1 MVEGGF
7 RAGMLRDRKAHL
19 AEPKPENAFALWL
32 GHISQVAHWKAVAPL
47 ARELRGVF
55 GHPEVKKAIT
65 ARHGAETLDALNR
78 WMDAIES
85 NGVRTNFPAWAQTLL
100 AWQAN
105 VKLAWKVGTILKQ
118 STGLLAAA
126 YRMPLKAYASGM
138 RRLVTGQIDVQDVWS
153 SPMIQRRLESG
164 FAPEVRAAMSRT
176 FTDAPTLRRRFVQQ
190 GMELIGYADAFFAT
204 ASAAIHYDWQLSQI
218 REAVPG
224 ISDAAAKAHAM
235 RETQLVVNA
244 TAQPVEI
251 TERSL
256 VEMGGFGKVFLIFG
270 SEARQKSSMWITAWA
285 RVLRKQATEEDWRT
299 LAIMHL
305 IVGPMVQVISSAW
318 MDARD
323 DDDDEWFDEKNWGAW
338 DFIRSAALGP
348 MAGIPIIRDLTD
360 GFSGDSGPTAQ
371 TAKAMQSAV
380 KIVKGPEDSEDE
392 AVEWYAQRTA
402 EILKGADSFT
412 AVVAGIGEQAFR
424 ISDNVFDTRE
434 EIQGKIDALTR
445 KVGRTKDEG
454 ERQELLERI
463 AGLRERL
470 K

>member
-1 MVEGGF
+1 M
-7 RAGMLRDRKAHL
+7 
-19 AEPKPENAFALWL
+19 
-32 GHISQVAHWKAVAPL
+32 
-47 ARELRGVF
+47 
-55 GHPEVKKAIT
+55 
-65 ARHGAETLDALNR
+65 
-78 WMDAIES
+78 
-85 NGVRTNFPAWAQTLL
+85 RTNFPAWAQTLL
-100 AWQAN
+100 RWQAN
-105 VKLAWKVGTILKQ
+105 VKLAWKIGTLLKQ
-118 STGLLAAA
+118 SAGLIAAA

-138 RRLVTGQIDVQDVWS
+138 GRLVTGRMAVREVWE

-204 ASAAIHYDWQLSQI
+204 ASAAIHYDYQLSQI

-224 ISDAAAKAHAM
+224 ISDTAAKRHAM
-235 RETQLVVNA
+235 RETQLVINA

-270 SEARQKSSMWITAWA
+270 SDARQKSSMWITAWA
-285 RVLRKQATEEDWRT
+285 RVLRGQAQEEDWRT

-305 IVGPMVQVISSAW
+305 IVGPGVQLISSMF

-323 DDDDEWFDEKNWGAW
+323 DDDDQWFDDENWKGW
-338 DFIRSAALGP
+338 DFVRSMALGP

-380 KIVKGPEDSEDE
+380 KIVTGPEDSEDE
-392 AVEWYAQRTA
+392 TVEWYAQRTA

-424 ISDNVFDTRE
+424 IGDNIMDTRE
-434 EIQGKIDALTR
+434 EIQEKIDTLTR
-445 KVGRTKDEG
+445 KVGRTKDEA

-463 AGLRERL
+463 EGLRGRL

>member
-1 MVEGGF
+1 
-7 RAGMLRDRKAHL
+7 
-19 AEPKPENAFALWL
+19 
-32 GHISQVAHWKAVAPL
+32 
-47 ARELRGVF
+47 VF
-55 GHPEVKKAIT
+55 GNPEVKEAIT

-78 WMDAIES
+78 WLDAIEA

-100 AWQAN
+100 GWQAN

-138 RRLVTGQIDVQDVWS
+138 RRLITGQIDVQDVWS

-235 RETQLVVNA
+235 RETQLVINA

-285 RVLRKQATEEDWRT
+285 RVLRRQAREEDWRT

-323 DDDDEWFDEKNWGAW
+323 DDDDEWFDEKNWSAW
-338 DFIRSAALGP
+338 DFVRSAALGP

-380 KIVKGPEDSEDE
+380 RIVKGPEDSEDE

-424 ISDNVFDTRE
+424 ISDNLMDTRE
-434 EIQGKIDALTR
+434 ETQGKIDRLTR
-445 KVGRTKDEG
+445 KLGRTKDEG
-454 ERQELLERI
+454 ERQEILERI

>member
-1 MVEGGF
+1 
-7 RAGMLRDRKAHL
+7 
-19 AEPKPENAFALWL
+19 
-32 GHISQVAHWKAVAPL
+32 
-47 ARELRGVF
+47 
-55 GHPEVKKAIT
+55 
-65 ARHGAETLDALNR
+65 
-78 WMDAIES
+78 
-85 NGVRTNFPAWAQTLL
+85 
-100 AWQAN
+100 
-105 VKLAWKVGTILKQ
+105 
-118 STGLLAAA
+118 
-126 YRMPLKAYASGM
+126 
-138 RRLVTGQIDVQDVWS
+138 
-153 SPMIQRRLESG
+153 
-164 FAPEVRAAMSRT
+164 
-176 FTDAPTLRRRFVQQ
+176 
-190 GMELIGYADAFFAT
+190 
-204 ASAAIHYDWQLSQI
+204 
-218 REAVPG
+218 
-224 ISDAAAKAHAM
+224 M

-285 RVLRKQATEEDWRT
+285 RVLRGQAREEDWRT

-323 DDDDEWFDEKNWGAW
+323 DDDDEWFDEKNWSAW

-348 MAGIPIIRDLTD
+348 MAGIPIVRDLTD

-380 KIVKGPEDSEDE
+380 RIVKGPEDSEDE

-412 AVVAGIGEQAFR
+412 AVAAGIGEQVFR
-424 ISDNVFDTRE
+424 IGDNLMDTRE
-434 EIQGKIDALTR
+434 ETQAKIDRLTR

-454 ERQELLERI
+454 ERQEILERI